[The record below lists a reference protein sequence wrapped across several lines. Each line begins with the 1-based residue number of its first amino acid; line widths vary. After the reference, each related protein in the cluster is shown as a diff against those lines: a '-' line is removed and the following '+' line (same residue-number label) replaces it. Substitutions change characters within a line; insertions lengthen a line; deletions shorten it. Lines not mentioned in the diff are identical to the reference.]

1 VVNIGA
7 GPTGLFL
14 WTTALIYGLF
24 ALSTNVLF
32 GWSGMASFG
41 QAAFFGAGAY
51 TVAMLRNSGI
61 NSIVVMVIGAL
72 VAGVLAALFA
82 RLAMRVE
89 GIGFAMLTLV
99 FSQVLF
105 LLTFHLQAL
114 GGENGIPSIPRG
126 GVLGLSL
133 GTDDVFWWYAVVVA
147 AASVWALRKLQL
159 SNLGAALRAV
169 RDDPIRAVALGLPV
183 QRLRILAFTVSG
195 LVAGVAG
202 AMYAQQQ
209 GLVSSDALGWQLS
222 GEVIIMAVLG
232 GTSIFFGP
240 LFGGVAFTFGSH
252 YLFQNTKT
260 PELYLGLV
268 FLFVVLF
275 MPGGLGSLPS
285 LLRSGARRWAKRT

>member
-1 VVNIGA
+1 VVSIGA

-51 TVAMLRNSGI
+51 TVALLRNNEI
-61 NSIVVMVIGAL
+61 NPIVVMMIGAV
-72 VAGVLAALFA
+72 VAAFLAALFA

-105 LLTFHLQAL
+105 LLTFHLQSL
-114 GGENGIPSIPRG
+114 GGENGIPGIPRG
-126 GVLGLSL
+126 EVLGLSL
-133 GTDDVFWWYAVVVA
+133 GTDEIFWWYAVVA
-147 AASVWALRKLQL
+147 AALSVWALRKLQL
-159 SNLGAALRAV
+159 SNLGAALRAL
-169 RDDPIRAVALGLPV
+169 RDDPVRAMALGLPV
-183 QRLRILAFTVSG
+183 ARLRILAFTLSG

-202 AMYAQQQ
+202 ALYAQQQ
-209 GLVSSDALGWQLS
+209 GLVSSDALAWQLS

-232 GTSIFFGP
+232 GTRIFFGP
-240 LFGGVAFTFGSH
+240 LFGGIAFTFGSH
-252 YLFQNTKT
+252 YLFQNTKA

-275 MPGGLGSLPS
+275 LPGGLGSLPS
-285 LLRSGARRWAKRT
+285 MVRSGAHRWVKRA